1 MPWPLPWKDDTVDLQ
16 TLEVGPDEAVEKLA
30 EYEQA
35 LRESRTAEDAAIA
48 AAYRAAARGLPVI
61 SLPRTVAAGGFHDS
75 GLPRLAV
82 IRANVQVCYVRW
94 DGSDLVYADE
104 DDWRVNHGAMV
115 NPRSVRVRV
124 ARDDVPDWSA
134 RRRHAGHAMVPL
146 VPPRHR
152 PRWPRLENCHILWE
166 VDEWDLVPPHDPA
179 LLRHIRGDLWS
190 VLATWDLTDLERA
203 VLTQRAPAQ

>member
-1 MPWPLPWKDDTVDLQ
+1 MDLQ
-16 TLEVGPDEAVEKLA
+16 ALEISPDEAVGKLA
-30 EYEQA
+30 EYEEV
-35 LRESRTAEDAAIA
+35 LRTERRAEDAAIA

-61 SLPRTVAAGGFHDS
+61 SLPRTVAAGGFHDN

-82 IRANVQVCYVRW
+82 VRASIQVCYVRW

-104 DDWRVNHGAMV
+104 DNWRVNHGALV

-124 ARDDVPDWSA
+124 ARDDMPDRSA
-134 RRRHAGHAMVPL
+134 RRKYGGHALVPL

-166 VDEWDLVPPHDPA
+166 VEEWNLDPPRDPA

-203 VLTQRAPAQ
+203 VLTQRVPAR